1 MRSFYLFPAQLKRS
15 SLLLFMIV
23 FVVFESNSQ
32 ILVANDDLS
41 AVILGE
47 SVVIDVLDNDLYPGC
62 QSEELTISI
71 TGLSQTGATVSVVA
85 DNKILYTPV
94 SSGADYFK
102 YTIADCNN
110 ATDEATVYVAAIH
123 PRSQH
128 YIACPDAI
136 VSMGFE
142 QESGFD
148 FYWYDQQTGGNTV
161 PDGDAV
167 NRLTIKKNDANDVG
181 VWWVEV
187 RSGVNIFPRC
197 KVELQTSNYC
207 GALNSTG
214 CAASGSII
222 YKEDFRGNNAS
233 DPVVSP
239 IDLIGGH
246 SDLIFTA
253 NSPGLGNYA
262 LIKQIIAGWAWDGA
276 DHTFP
281 KNPTRGYYMYIDPN
295 PNQKDATIYEYD
307 ITGLCDGISNLSF
320 TLWATDLD
328 RPDPNQAHA
337 KLEMLIINKQTKD
350 TIVTTGEIT
359 LQREAQADV
368 WRQYGFDFN
377 LPSGVADITLKL
389 INRENSGQGNDWAL
403 DDIEIRL
410 CAPEVKADID
420 GKISDTIYC
429 NNRNVTLSANYT
441 DDNTFIANPATD
453 KLEGYWLQSTS
464 ADATKPELWTEIPG
478 TRESG
483 AMGDISNGFAYT
495 ASPPMGLTY
504 YRYVVSNSANV
515 DNPACRASSGVVS
528 VTNLDMVMTVGTG
541 KNICAGENVSLTAGN
556 TLNSPFKWYSDSGLG
571 NMIYVGDTLITGALY
586 QDTVFYVETTAGS
599 CVHRDSIIMT
609 VTKPPSVKA
618 MDDPHIC
625 HGEEITLEILQSD
638 GITSWNVGQT
648 TVKPEAVQQY
658 IVTAQRAP
666 CPDARDTVTVNVSP
680 QLYIA
685 PEKLPPFNAS
695 ETYLQQLNS
704 NAELPEYTV
713 IAGNLP
719 PGLSLD
725 NSGKLSG
732 ISEYNSIFIFT
743 VQAEDIYGC
752 TTTLECYLEGS
763 FFIPKAFTPN
773 GDGINDVFM
782 SGRHVIIFDR
792 LGILIFEGENG
803 WDGTYKNKPVKKD
816 IYFYKILHEPVPGDI
831 KIFTGYIGVN

>member
-1 MRSFYLFPAQLKRS
+1 
-15 SLLLFMIV
+15 MIV
-23 FVVFESNSQ
+23 FVVFEVNSQ
-32 ILVANDDLS
+32 PLIVNDDLS

-47 SVVIDVLDNDLYPGC
+47 SIEIDVLDNDLYPGC
-62 QSEELTISI
+62 LREELTISI
-71 TGLSQTGATVSVVA
+71 TAPSQTGAVISVNVA
-85 DNKILYTPV
+85 NKIVYSPGGGGL
-94 SSGADYFK
+94 DYFK
-102 YTIADCNN
+102 YTVADCNN
-110 ATDEATVYVAAIH
+110 VTDEATVYIAALH

-136 VSMGFE
+136 VSMGIT

-148 FYWYDQQTGGNTV
+148 FYWYDQQTGGNIV
-161 PDGDAV
+161 PDGNNT
-167 NRLTIKKNDANDVG
+167 NRLTVKKNDVNDIG
-181 VWWVEV
+181 VWWIET
-187 RSGVNIFPRC
+187 RSGADIFPRC

-222 YKEDFRGNNAS
+222 YKEDFRGNNVA
-233 DPVVSP
+233 DAVVSP

-246 SDLIFTA
+246 SDLIFTG
-253 NSPGLGNYA
+253 NTPGLGNYA
-262 LIKQIIAGWAWDGA
+262 LIKQIIAGWAWDGS

-281 KNPTRGYYMYIDPN
+281 KNPNQGYYMYIDPN

-328 RPDPNQAHA
+328 RPDPNQAYA
-337 KLEMLIINKQTKD
+337 KLEMLIINKQTTD

-359 LQREAQADV
+359 LQRESQADV

-377 LPSGVADITLKL
+377 LPSGVSDITLKL

-410 CAPEVKADID
+410 CAPKVEANIN
-420 GKISDTIYC
+420 GKTSDTIYC
-429 NNRNVTLSANYT
+429 NNRQVTLSANYT
-441 DDNTFIANPATD
+441 DDNTFIANPVTD
-453 KLEGYWLQSTS
+453 KLEGYWLQSS
-464 ADATKPELWTEIPG
+464 SNDASKPELWTEIPG
-478 TRESG
+478 TRETG
-483 AMGDISNGFAYT
+483 AMGDVNNGFIYM

-515 DNPACRASSGVVS
+515 NNPACRASSGIVAVA
-528 VTNLDMVMTVGTG
+528 NLDMVMTVGEG
-541 KNICAGENVSLTAGN
+541 ANICAGENISLTAEN
-556 TLNSPFKWYSDSGLG
+556 TLNSPFKWYNDSGFS
-571 NMIYVGDTLITGALY
+571 NPVHVGDTLITGALY

-599 CVHRDSIIMT
+599 CVHSDSIKMT
-609 VTKPPSVKA
+609 VTKPPSIKA
-618 MDDPHIC
+618 MDDGHIC
-625 HGEEITLEILQSD
+625 YGEEITLNIFQSE
-638 GITSWNVGQT
+638 GTVNWNVEET
-648 TVKPEAVQQY
+648 TVSPGTAQQY

-666 CPDARDTVTVNVSP
+666 CPDVHDTVTITVSP
-680 QLYIA
+680 QLSIT
-685 PEKLPPFNAS
+685 PSKLPPFKAT
-695 ETYLQQLNS
+695 ETYSQQLNS

-732 ISEYNSIFIFT
+732 ISEYNAIFIFT

-752 TTTLECYLEGS
+752 KTVQEYYLEGN
-763 FFIPKAFTPN
+763 FFIPKVFTPN
-773 GDGINDVFM
+773 GDGINDIFM

-803 WDGTYKNKPVKKD
+803 WDGTYKNKAAKKD
-816 IYFYKILHEPVPGDI
+816 IYFYKILHEPEPGDL
-831 KIFTGYIGVN
+831 KIYTGYVGIE